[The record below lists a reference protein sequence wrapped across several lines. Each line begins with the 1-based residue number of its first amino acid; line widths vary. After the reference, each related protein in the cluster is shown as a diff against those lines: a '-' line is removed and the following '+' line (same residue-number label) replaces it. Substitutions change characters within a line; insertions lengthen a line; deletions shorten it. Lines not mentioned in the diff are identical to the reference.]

1 MAKVCDAEHKSGG
14 YFNDLFHKEVR
25 GSAKT

>member
-14 YFNDLFHKEVR
+14 YFSDLFHKKVS
-25 GSAKT
+25 GTAKP